1 MVSETSKDQGCQIVA
16 SSLICP
22 TWTNEEIREM
32 QNTDG
37 DLQQVIQCIKSDSF
51 PDKYPKQA
59 TAVVQTL
66 WNQQKQMVLEDGILY
81 RKFKD
86 ILGGGLHP
94 KLQLVL
100 PAVRTQEVLTGLHD
114 SPVGGHL
121 GAKKTLEK
129 VRSRFYWP
137 GQKKDVERWCNDCFL
152 CNSRKSPAKACA
164 PLQPT
169 ENVHMPMQRI
179 AMDILGP
186 LPETERGNRY
196 ILVVGDYF
204 TKWKEAFATKD
215 VKAVT
220 IARCLVNEVICR
232 FGVPNSLHTDQ
243 GKNFESALVKE
254 ICEMLGIKKTRTTP
268 YHPQSDGLVER
279 FNRTLLNMLSIAVM
293 DDEHGWDLHLPT
305 ILLAYRT
312 SIHEITSAT
321 PFELMFG

>member
-1 MVSETSKDQGCQIVA
+1 MARWLELLSEFDYTVIHRPGAQHQNADLLSRKPCSRCGMVSETSKDQGCQIVA
-16 SSLICP
+16 SSSICP
-22 TWTNEEIREM
+22 TWNNEEIREM

-37 DLQQVIQCIKSDSF
+37 DLQQVIQWIKSDSF

-66 WNQQKQMVLEDGILY
+66 WNQRKQMVLEDGTLY

-100 PAVRTQEVLTGLHD
+100 PAVRIQEVLTGLHD

-137 GQKKDVERWCNDCFL
+137 GQKKDVEHWCNDCFL

-169 ENVHMPMQRI
+169 EIVHMPMQRT
-179 AMDILGP
+179 ATDILGP

-204 TKWKEAFATKD
+204 TKWKEALAIKD
-215 VKAVT
+215 MEAVT

-232 FGVPNSLHTDQ
+232 FGVPDSLHTDQ

-268 YHPQSDGLVER
+268 YHPQSDGLV
-279 FNRTLLNMLSIAVM
+279 
-293 DDEHGWDLHLPT
+293 
-305 ILLAYRT
+305 
-312 SIHEITSAT
+312 
-321 PFELMFG
+321 